1 MSKLTFSSLVCGI
14 AQEYAEKHNLT
25 LPLSPEQLLNAV
37 ADYCER
43 KVGNK
48 IYFGE
53 SVIGVNYNEGDVRI
67 DREYNVYQYDGE
79 EWQLQGNIK
88 GEKGDTGA
96 QGNPGATGADG
107 KAATISVGSVTSLD
121 PGSEPTVVN
130 AGTEN
135 AAVFNFGI
143 PKGEKGD
150 TGAQGNPGSAGAD
163 GKAATIN
170 VGTVT
175 SLEPGSQPTVVNAG
189 TENAAVFNF
198 GIPKGEKGDKGNK
211 GDPAYIYNHSIV
223 ANFKEG
229 NKMGTVRFVIASNIK
244 ESVIGTGN
252 ESDLKK
258 TLEYFGFDCSTSIF
272 ISASGYTIKSL
283 VVDQLITAIGL
294 NIIGDYVSPSIEYV
308 STGADATNPVGGYGS
323 LEISNFLVSEDYVGS
338 N

>member
-107 KAATISVGSVTSLD
+107 KAATINVGSVTSLE
-121 PGSEPTVVN
+121 PGSQPTVVN

-198 GIPKGEKGDKGNK
+198 GIPKGEKGDKGDT
-211 GDPAYIYNHSIV
+211 GETYVHSVV
-223 ANFKEG
+223 ANFSYDG
-229 NKMGTVRFVIASNIK
+229 QLGTVRFMLTSKVK
-244 ESVIGTGN
+244 ESIVGSGYDTDI
-252 ESDLKK
+252 KK
-258 TLEYFGFDCSTSIF
+258 MLEYFGFDTSVSVF
-272 ISASGYTIKSL
+272 IPATGYTMAGAYVDWL
-283 VVDQLITAIGL
+283 VLAIGIIL
-294 NIIGDYVSPSIEYV
+294 IGDYASPSFEAI
-308 STGADATNPVGGYGS
+308 STGGNSANPAGASIVN
-323 LEISNFLVSEDYVGS
+323 EISDFKVSSDYIG
-338 N
+338 NN